1 MTTAHNGW
9 QQEIMQHKQR
19 QIIILFVIFQVLG
32 DTNWPDTNWPTQ
44 PGSLEVGERTWE
56 RGWPAYRCLF
66 KTEKKK
72 LGEKLCEGDGGW
84 LCIV

>member
-1 MTTAHNGW
+1 MITAHNGW

-56 RGWPAYRCLF
+56 PGNLF

>member
-32 DTNWPDTNWPTQ
+32 DTNWPTQ
-44 PGSLEVGERTWE
+44 PWSLEVGERTWE
-56 RGWPAYRCLF
+56 PGNLF
-66 KTEKKK
+66 KTEKKNWERNYVR
-72 LGEKLCEGDGGW
+72 GMGAGCA
-84 LCIV
+84 